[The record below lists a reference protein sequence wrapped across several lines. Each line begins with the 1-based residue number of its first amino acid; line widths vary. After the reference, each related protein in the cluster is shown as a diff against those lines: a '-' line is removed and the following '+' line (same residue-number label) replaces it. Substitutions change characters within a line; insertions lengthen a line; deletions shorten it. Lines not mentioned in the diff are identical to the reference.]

1 MMRIG
6 ILCEG
11 PIDLE
16 LVSALLE
23 RIARSRA
30 RVNWPLQPG
39 DVIEQVRM
47 RKRGYG
53 QIPKALKLLN
63 PLLHEKPFEGYSL
76 FVIVLDYKTRGTQRS
91 IRRQIRGDHRF
102 LLGIAIREIE
112 AWWLADRRN
121 TLEWLGLDD
130 APQDGY
136 RYWQDDYNPERDDD
150 PKRTL
155 DELTQL
161 SSRVDATYGG
171 GNVGLAREFASLW
184 TDRAELRQIETQCRQ
199 GFAPFCRRTTQAFH
213 RVRKP
218 HRNPRH
224 YRK

>member
-1 MMRIG
+1 MRIG

-16 LVSALLE
+16 LVSALLQ

-30 RVNWPLQPG
+30 RVSWPLQPR

-53 QIPKALKLLN
+53 QIPEALKRLK
-63 PLLHEKPFEGYSL
+63 PLLHEEPFEGYSL
-76 FVIVLDYKTRGTQRS
+76 FVIILDYKTRGTQRS
-91 IRRQIRGDHRF
+91 IRRQIKGDHRF

-121 TLEWLGLDD
+121 TLEWLGLNNG
-130 APQDGY
+130 PQLSY
-136 RYWQDDYNPERDDD
+136 RYWRHNYNPERDDD

-161 SSRVDATYGG
+161 SSRVDATYSG

-184 TDRAELRQIETQCRQ
+184 ADRAELRQIEIHCSQ
-199 GFAPFCRRTTQAFH
+199 GFAPFCRRATQAF
-213 RVRKP
+213 RRAQ
-218 HRNPRH
+218 RR
-224 YRK
+224 R